1 MIDHCA
7 INLIRDY
14 LGNRVLNPSLAL
26 LTHVKRLAIR
36 IGSWWRINP
45 LRRAL
50 IDSAIAYMRLGFVI
64 RSLKLLAM
72 LREAVIDAL
81 MVVVSRKTSFI
92 AYVVG
97 SRLSQVTRRMINP
110 VIVGLQWLN
119 KPVQYRCVPQ

>member
-1 MIDHCA
+1 MIDNCV

-14 LGNRVLNPSLAL
+14 LGSRVLNPSLAL

-72 LREAVIDAL
+72 LRETIIEAL
-81 MVVVSRKTSFI
+81 MFIVSRKTSFI

-97 SRLSQVTRRMINP
+97 SKLSQGTRRIINP
-110 VIVGLQWLN
+110 VIIGLQWLN